1 MGIRV
6 LIVLCRFNE
15 LIYEKHW
22 TIPDASNTLHTSL
35 LLLLLYCI
43 EHLLCAWGHEASYG
57 WSQELNSPLSDFESA
72 PKPLT
77 CLHSPSLPTPFPSP
91 SQSNSSFM
99 FLGCRSLSLSILAIL
114 YHYFPF
120 SIFFP
125 LPWAWRWG
133 LSITPVV
140 LETQLQCLQ
149 HIFIFLLF
157 LLHKRSLEVS
167 SSGQMW

>member
-22 TIPDASNTLHTSL
+22 TIPDASNMLHTSL

-99 FLGCRSLSLSILAIL
+99 FLGCRSLSC
-114 YHYFPF
+114 PC
-120 SIFFP
+120 P
-125 LPWAWRWG
+125 
-133 LSITPVV
+133 
-140 LETQLQCLQ
+140 
-149 HIFIFLLF
+149 FLLSF
-157 LLHKRSLEVS
+157 IITFPSLSFSLCHEPEDEEMRTVYNTSCIRDPTAVPSTHFYFS
-167 SSGQMW
+167 SLSLT